1 MAEIYQ
7 VNSFSSYRLKTSV
20 SSSLMLFL
28 MLSFR
33 VVVCTE
39 LPCSLCVL
47 MSIKALFHCNVAIYF
62 YLTIFPTG
70 LLSFLRNE
78 GTNMSFFPS
87 TQQILN
93 IYINVSHMNSSGSL
107 LHQQIKLFGFVSP
120 CRNGLILHVQSS
132 SNH

>member
-78 GTNMSFFPS
+78 GTNMSFFS
-87 TQQILN
+87 QHLADTKY
-93 IYINVSHMNSSGSL
+93 IYKCFPYEFIRFTLALANKIIWVRITLQKWSDL
-107 LHQQIKLFGFVSP
+107 TCAK
-120 CRNGLILHVQSS
+120 
-132 SNH
+132 